1 LKMRNIAEKIS
12 VFVHR
17 VLAVAAATTLV
28 LLAPAVGQ
36 TAKPGAHVGML
47 TCQMVPGI
55 GLTVES
61 VQPVRCHFV
70 PDEGDLGQVYIGEI
84 NTVGQDAGIAT
95 GGVLVWD
102 VLTSTGA
109 SPSGRLAGIYVVAKG
124 DVSMGPGASVNLLSG
139 GPSRDIALQ
148 PIALEGEIEVALGL
162 DVSGLKLVT
171 AFQ

>member
-1 LKMRNIAEKIS
+1 MEMRNVAGVI
-12 VFVHR
+12 VFTHR
-17 VLAVAAATTLV
+17 ILAATAATILV

-36 TAKPGAHVGML
+36 TTKPGAHVGML

-70 PDEGDLGQVYIGEI
+70 PDEGNLRQVYIGEI
-84 NTVGQDAGIAT
+84 NTVGQDVGIAT

-102 VLTSTGA
+102 VLASTGA
-109 SPSGRLAGIYVVAKG
+109 SPARSLAGIYAAANG
-124 DVSMGPGASVNLLSG
+124 DVSMGLGASVSLLSG

-148 PIALEGEIEVALGL
+148 PLALEGEIEVALGL
-162 DVSGLKLVT
+162 GVSGLKLAT
-171 AFQ
+171 ATQ